1 MINTTS
7 ILVTLVV
14 YKIVLI
20 FIGFWANKRTNN
32 TSDYIL
38 GGRKLGPWVAALSA
52 SASSSSAWTLL
63 GVSGAAYL
71 WGLPAIWLFPAT
83 LSGFLIN
90 WLYIAPKLNV
100 HSKKIGALT
109 LTDVLATSDDGKI
122 IKEIRWFAS
131 AIILFCFVFYIASQ
145 FDAAGQS
152 FQSTFGM
159 NKNSSII
166 LGALIILIYTLLGG
180 FWAVSVSDTLQGIM
194 MALSAIIL
202 PIAAVT
208 QVGLGSIIASFSDQS
223 IFSSPQGFGG
233 IIGIG
238 FIGALLIYGFAK
250 TYPQSTNKIMPRS
263 TTWVNR
269 IDSYISTEKKQK
281 LDQDY
286 QQQQA
291 LVAIYNGGFSG
302 VGPGKSTQRN
312 ILPYSSSDFIFAIM
326 VEEYGFIIG
335 AVMPILFY
343 LILFYR
349 ALRIAIKIT
358 SVFGGLLC
366 VGLMFSLVF
375 QAFINML
382 VSVGFLP
389 VTGQTLPLISMGG
402 TSILFTCITVGII
415 LSVSNDTS
423 DRQYETA

>member
-1 MINTTS
+1 MKAFIKKINLEGDKVIWAIVLALSIFS
-7 ILVTLVV
+7 ILVV
-14 YKIVLI
+14 YSTAGWKFLFSHLIKLSIGLFFLYQVHKIK
-20 FIGFWANKRTNN
+20 FKYFA
-32 TSDYIL
+32 
-38 GGRKLGPWVAALSA
+38 
-52 SASSSSAWTLL
+52 
-63 GVSGAAYL
+63 
-71 WGLPAIWLFPAT
+71 
-83 LSGFLIN
+83 
-90 WLYIAPKLNV
+90 
-100 HSKKIGALT
+100 KIG
-109 LTDVLATSDDGKI
+109 VLG
-122 IKEIRWFAS
+122 
-131 AIILFCFVFYIASQ
+131 FVV
-145 FDAAGQS
+145 
-152 FQSTFGM
+152 
-159 NKNSSII
+159 SII
-166 LGALIILIYTLLGG
+166 LLILVFIMGVTVNGASRWLSIAGFQFQPSDIAKLSILLFMARQLSKYRNEIKDFTKLFLYVLAPLIVICALILPNNFSTSALIFLNGLVLMY
-180 FWAVSVSDTLQGIM
+180 
-194 MALSAIIL
+194 
-202 PIAAVT
+202 
-208 QVGLGSIIASFSDQS
+208 VGRVKIKYLAS
-223 IFSSPQGFGG
+223 

-238 FIGALLIYGFAK
+238 FIGVLLIYGFAK

-269 IDSYISTEKKQK
+269 IDSYISTEKKQE

-335 AVMPILFY
+335 AVIPILFY

-382 VSVGFLP
+382 VSVGVLP

-423 DRQYETA
+423 DRRYETA

>member
-1 MINTTS
+1 MKAFIKNINLEGDKVIWAIVLALSIFS
-7 ILVTLVV
+7 ILVV
-14 YKIVLI
+14 YSTAGWKFLFSHLIKLSIGLFFLYQVHKIK
-20 FIGFWANKRTNN
+20 FKYFA
-32 TSDYIL
+32 
-38 GGRKLGPWVAALSA
+38 
-52 SASSSSAWTLL
+52 
-63 GVSGAAYL
+63 
-71 WGLPAIWLFPAT
+71 
-83 LSGFLIN
+83 
-90 WLYIAPKLNV
+90 
-100 HSKKIGALT
+100 KIG
-109 LTDVLATSDDGKI
+109 VLG
-122 IKEIRWFAS
+122 
-131 AIILFCFVFYIASQ
+131 FVV
-145 FDAAGQS
+145 
-152 FQSTFGM
+152 
-159 NKNSSII
+159 SII
-166 LGALIILIYTLLGG
+166 LLILVFIMGVTVNGASRWLSIAGFQFQPSDIAKLSILLFMARQLSKYRNEIKDFTKLLLYVLAPLIVICALILPNNFSTSALIFLNGLVLMY
-180 FWAVSVSDTLQGIM
+180 
-194 MALSAIIL
+194 
-202 PIAAVT
+202 
-208 QVGLGSIIASFSDQS
+208 VGRVKIKYLAS
-223 IFSSPQGFGG
+223 

-269 IDSYISTEKKQK
+269 IDSYISNEKKQE

>member
-1 MINTTS
+1 MKAFIKNINLEGDKVIWAIVLALSIFS
-7 ILVTLVV
+7 ILVVYSTAGWKFLFSHLIKLSIGLFFLYHVHKIKFKYFAKIGVLGFVLSIILLILVFIMGV
-14 YKIVLI
+14 TVNGASRWLSIAGFQFQPSDIAKLSILLFMARQLSKYRNEIKDFTKLFLYVLAPLIVICALILPNNFSTSALI
-20 FIGFWANKRTNN
+20 FLNGLVLM
-32 TSDYIL
+32 YV
-38 GGRKLGPWVAALSA
+38 GRV
-52 SASSSSAWTLL
+52 
-63 GVSGAAYL
+63 
-71 WGLPAIWLFPAT
+71 
-83 LSGFLIN
+83 
-90 WLYIAPKLNV
+90 
-100 HSKKIGALT
+100 KI
-109 LTDVLATSDDGKI
+109 K
-122 IKEIRWFAS
+122 
-131 AIILFCFVFYIASQ
+131 YIAS
-145 FDAAGQS
+145 
-152 FQSTFGM
+152 
-159 NKNSSII
+159 
-166 LGALIILIYTLLGG
+166 
-180 FWAVSVSDTLQGIM
+180 
-194 MALSAIIL
+194 
-202 PIAAVT
+202 
-208 QVGLGSIIASFSDQS
+208 
-223 IFSSPQGFGG
+223 

>member
-1 MINTTS
+1 MKAFIKNINLEGDKVIWAIVLALSIFS
-7 ILVTLVV
+7 ILVVYSTAGWKFLFGHLIKLSIGLFFLYQVHKIKFKYFAKIGVLGFVVSIILLILVFIMGV
-14 YKIVLI
+14 TVNGASRWLSIAGFQFQPSDIAKLSILLFMARQLSKYRNEIKDFTKLFLYVLAPLIVICALILPNNFSTSALI
-20 FIGFWANKRTNN
+20 FLNGLVLM
-32 TSDYIL
+32 YV
-38 GGRKLGPWVAALSA
+38 GRV
-52 SASSSSAWTLL
+52 
-63 GVSGAAYL
+63 
-71 WGLPAIWLFPAT
+71 
-83 LSGFLIN
+83 
-90 WLYIAPKLNV
+90 
-100 HSKKIGALT
+100 KI
-109 LTDVLATSDDGKI
+109 K
-122 IKEIRWFAS
+122 
-131 AIILFCFVFYIASQ
+131 YIAS
-145 FDAAGQS
+145 
-152 FQSTFGM
+152 
-159 NKNSSII
+159 
-166 LGALIILIYTLLGG
+166 
-180 FWAVSVSDTLQGIM
+180 
-194 MALSAIIL
+194 
-202 PIAAVT
+202 
-208 QVGLGSIIASFSDQS
+208 
-223 IFSSPQGFGG
+223 

-269 IDSYISTEKKQK
+269 IDSYISTEKKQE

>member
-1 MINTTS
+1 MKAFIKNINLEGDKVIWAIVLALS
-7 ILVTLVV
+7 IFSVLVV
-14 YKIVLI
+14 YSTAGWKFLFSHLIKLSIGLFFLYQVHKIKFKYFAKIGVLGFVISIILLILVFIMGVTVNGASRWLSIAGFQFQPSDIAKLSILLFMARQLSKYRNEIKDFTKLFLYVLAPLIVICALILPNNFSTSALI
-20 FIGFWANKRTNN
+20 FLNGLVLM
-32 TSDYIL
+32 YV
-38 GGRKLGPWVAALSA
+38 GRV
-52 SASSSSAWTLL
+52 
-63 GVSGAAYL
+63 
-71 WGLPAIWLFPAT
+71 
-83 LSGFLIN
+83 
-90 WLYIAPKLNV
+90 
-100 HSKKIGALT
+100 KI
-109 LTDVLATSDDGKI
+109 K
-122 IKEIRWFAS
+122 
-131 AIILFCFVFYIASQ
+131 YIAS
-145 FDAAGQS
+145 
-152 FQSTFGM
+152 
-159 NKNSSII
+159 
-166 LGALIILIYTLLGG
+166 
-180 FWAVSVSDTLQGIM
+180 
-194 MALSAIIL
+194 
-202 PIAAVT
+202 
-208 QVGLGSIIASFSDQS
+208 
-223 IFSSPQGFGG
+223 

-269 IDSYISTEKKQK
+269 IDSYISTEKKQE

>member
-1 MINTTS
+1 MKAFIKNINLEGDKVIWAIVLALSIFS
-7 ILVTLVV
+7 ILVVYSTAGWKFLFSHLIKLSIGLFFLYHVHKIKFKYFAKIGVLGFVLSIILLILVFIMGV
-14 YKIVLI
+14 TVNGASRWLSIAGFQFQPSDIAKLSILLFMARQLSKYRNEIKDFTKLFLYVLAPLIVICALILPNNFSTSALI
-20 FIGFWANKRTNN
+20 FLNGLVLM
-32 TSDYIL
+32 YV
-38 GGRKLGPWVAALSA
+38 GRV
-52 SASSSSAWTLL
+52 
-63 GVSGAAYL
+63 
-71 WGLPAIWLFPAT
+71 
-83 LSGFLIN
+83 
-90 WLYIAPKLNV
+90 
-100 HSKKIGALT
+100 KI
-109 LTDVLATSDDGKI
+109 K
-122 IKEIRWFAS
+122 
-131 AIILFCFVFYIASQ
+131 YIAS
-145 FDAAGQS
+145 
-152 FQSTFGM
+152 
-159 NKNSSII
+159 
-166 LGALIILIYTLLGG
+166 
-180 FWAVSVSDTLQGIM
+180 
-194 MALSAIIL
+194 
-202 PIAAVT
+202 
-208 QVGLGSIIASFSDQS
+208 
-223 IFSSPQGFGG
+223 

-269 IDSYISTEKKQK
+269 IDSYISTEKKQE